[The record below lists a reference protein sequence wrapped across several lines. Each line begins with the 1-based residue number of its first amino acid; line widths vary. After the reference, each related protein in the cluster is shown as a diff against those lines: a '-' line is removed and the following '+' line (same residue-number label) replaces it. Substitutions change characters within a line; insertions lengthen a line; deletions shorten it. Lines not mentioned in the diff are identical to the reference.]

1 MKNGWLN
8 MMKGKRRY
16 MVICFKALFF
26 DFIVPAYKDKKGT
39 ILPPPPPKVDIL
51 WMYMSS
57 SKKLAKSA
65 QNTFN
70 SRINFS

>member
-8 MMKGKRRY
+8 MMKGKGRY
-16 MVICFKALFF
+16 VVICFKTLIF
-26 DFIVPAYKDKKGT
+26 DFIVPAYKHKKAAYC
-39 ILPPPPPKVDIL
+39 PPSPKVDIL
-51 WMYMSS
+51 WMYMSN
-57 SKKLAKSA
+57 SKKNWLKSA